1 MDHLPIFLDI
11 RGRKVLVDGGGT
23 AAARRAERAL
33 DCGAL
38 VTVCDP
44 APGPDLSALAGHA
57 ALTLCPRPAEAGD
70 LDGCAVAWGA
80 SGDAERDAR
89 LSGWCRTAG
98 VLCNVAD
105 MPEQCD
111 FITPSVVDRSP
122 VVVAVSTGGTA
133 PVIARILRA
142 RIEEIPAHLD
152 WSNQGR
158 NLPWKN

>member
-57 ALTLCPRPAEAGD
+57 ALTSPGGPPAG
-70 LDGCAVAWGA
+70 
-80 SGDAERDAR
+80 
-89 LSGWCRTAG
+89 LSEMVTMA
-98 VLCNVAD
+98 
-105 MPEQCD
+105 
-111 FITPSVVDRSP
+111 
-122 VVVAVSTGGTA
+122 
-133 PVIARILRA
+133 
-142 RIEEIPAHLD
+142 
-152 WSNQGR
+152 
-158 NLPWKN
+158 